1 MTQIPQ
7 QLKYTDDHEW
17 VRAEADGS
25 IVMGVTDHAQ
35 HQLGELVYV
44 ELPDA
49 GRTVARGD
57 AMAVVES
64 TKAASD
70 VYAPLAGVVVQGNP
84 ALASQPELVNTDPYG
99 EGWLLRLRP
108 ADAADLAALLDSAAY
123 TKADQRCQAYTKL
136 LAAED

>member
-1 MTQIPQ
+1 MTQVPQ
-7 QLKYTDDHEW
+7 NLKYTEDHEW
-17 VRAEADGS
+17 VRTEADGS
-25 IVMGVTDHAQ
+25 VIIGVTDHAQ

-49 GRTVARGD
+49 GRKVARSD

-70 VYAPLAGVVVQGNP
+70 VYAPLAGVVVEGNP

-99 EGWLLRLRP
+99 QGWLLRLRP
-108 ADAADLAALLDSAAY
+108 DSATDLAVLMDSAAY
-123 TKADQRCQAYTKL
+123 TQM
-136 LAAED
+136 LAAGD